1 MSDTET
7 VLRPATRAVCARALF
22 THHGRERLGFLPES
36 RHGETGNDLGD
47 SSARRLS
54 LLGAQ
59 KLIRVAKI
67 GDRGS

>member
-7 VLRPATRAVCARALF
+7 VLPPAARAVSARAPF
-22 THHGRERLGFLPES
+22 THHGHERLGFLPES
-36 RHGETGNDLGD
+36 RHGETGKDLGD
-47 SSARRLS
+47 SSARCIS

-59 KLIRVAKI
+59 KLIQVAKI